1 MASLLA
7 QRRLGGTLLV
17 TGFCLAYLGLPG
29 FACWGACG
37 PKRQLAR
44 HAVAD
49 VETHQEVDQAAD
61 AQVSVLRALAA
72 EGRADD
78 AEDALYEII
87 DAGIKPR
94 AAHFAAIISSCAPG
108 KDTERAERWL
118 FRMRALEVGADPSVY
133 HALMRVAAE
142 AGNSAAAE
150 QWMNEAWEEG
160 FQPDRQSFEHLLRSL
175 RTAGDTVNVEMWFER
190 LMEMQVP
197 PDIAM
202 VNEVIGIFADQDR
215 MDKAAEWME
224 IARNALGLAPDVE
237 TYKLVI
243 TAHARSGHFEEA
255 EMLFEQM
262 LSQGIRPP
270 ASAYALLTGD
280 GRSSRSLQAVEKWC
294 SRLQEAEVEI
304 DGKTYTD
311 LIGAWAKLQKPS
323 KAQEWFSKML
333 EEGKATAEALALLV
347 DALVLSDVQGNVKNR
362 WGKRKSKG
370 KETAEEW
377 IARFRD
383 TGKELSPGVYAARA
397 SADVFLGDYEQV
409 EARMQQMEV
418 DGLEIDE
425 DALTML
431 LLAYAYAEPRQT
443 LLAEQM
449 FKQQML
455 RGKVR
460 ATREVLEALRTAVGG
475 ARCLELRRELKIGTT
490 RSPGTAIEYEA
501 KSVAGKNRNPRHR
514 SGRSRIWKRF
524 LPAAPPVQR
533 LKWE

>member
-1 MASLLA
+1 M
-7 QRRLGGTLLV
+7 LLV
-17 TGFCLAYLGLPG
+17 TGLCLVYLGRPG
-29 FACWGACG
+29 FASWGACG

-61 AQVSVLRALAA
+61 AQVSVLRSLAA

-94 AAHFAAIISSCAPG
+94 AAHFAAIISSCAPS

-197 PDIAM
+197 PDMAM

-224 IARNALGLAPDVE
+224 IAQNGLGLAPDAE
-237 TYKLVI
+237 TYTLVI
-243 TAHARSGHFEEA
+243 TAHARSGHLEEA

-270 ASAYALLTGD
+270 ASVYALLTGD
-280 GRSSRSLQAVEKWC
+280 GRSRRSKHTVQKWC

-311 LIGAWAKLQKPS
+311 VIGAWAKLQSPS
-323 KAQEWFSKML
+323 EAEEWFSKML

-347 DALVLSDVQGNVKNR
+347 DALVLSDVEGPDGTVKKRRRNRSKSQGKD
-362 WGKRKSKG
+362 
-370 KETAEEW
+370 TAEEW
-377 IARFRD
+377 IARFQD
-383 TGKELSPGVYAARA
+383 AGEELSPAVYAARA

-475 ARCLELRRELKIGTT
+475 ARCLELRRELQIGTT

-524 LPAAPPVQR
+524 LPAQPPVQR